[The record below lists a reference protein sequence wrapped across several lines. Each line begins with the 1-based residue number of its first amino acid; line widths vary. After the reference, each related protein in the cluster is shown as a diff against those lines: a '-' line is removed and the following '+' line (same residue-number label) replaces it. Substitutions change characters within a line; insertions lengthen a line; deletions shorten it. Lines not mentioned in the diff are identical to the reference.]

1 MTFAQHQEHERLARA
16 AWCATRRVGDH
27 VATFHNGDTIRCPGT
42 RMLDHTAVVC
52 GASLHG
58 RLKKSSHFKVTV
70 RVLGWN
76 EQPQSN
82 MPGIDDFCR
91 KCNTLHEV
99 IITHDPGEPHA

>member
-1 MTFAQHQEHERLARA
+1 MTFAQHLEHERLARA
-16 AWCATRRVGDH
+16 AWCATRTVGDH
-27 VATFHNGDTIRCPGT
+27 TATFTAGDTIRCPGT
-42 RMLDHTAVVC
+42 RMLDHAAVVC
-52 GASLHG
+52 GAPHG
-58 RLKKSSHFKVTV
+58 RLKKYSHLTATF

-99 IITHDPGEPHA
+99 